1 MDILIASV
9 KELSEAYAHETLRG
23 DKERASIFYQARQER
38 LEALVVATRGSSGA
52 KETDGGDSEG

>member
-23 DKERASIFYQARQER
+23 DKERASIFFQARAER
-38 LEALVVATRGSSGA
+38 LEALVVATRSHSGTE
-52 KETDGGDSEG
+52 ETDGGDS